1 MNRPLIVATAA
12 FLLLLPRFNNADA
25 AGPYDG
31 EWSGTAT
38 SAGERC
44 KQAVVKFT
52 VEGQVVLGQA
62 RFERDAPN
70 INGTVDED
78 GAFGGT
84 IGFQPLRGQ
93 IRAGRVRGGL
103 QELQLR
109 MEGSSQAREVRPL
122 RSKTHSI
129 TPDERLF
136 VVGTRRC
143 RQRWNPAWGCSR
155 LTGLT

>member
-1 MNRPLIVATAA
+1 MNNLLIVATAA
-12 FLLLLPRFNNADA
+12 FLLLLPQFNNADA

-52 VEGQVVLGQA
+52 IEGQVVLGQA

-78 GAFGGT
+78 GAFGATRLSALQGT
-84 IGFQPLRGQ
+84 IHPG
-93 IRAGRVRGGL
+93 
-103 QELQLR
+103 
-109 MEGSSQAREVRPL
+109 
-122 RSKTHSI
+122 
-129 TPDERLF
+129 
-136 VVGTRRC
+136 
-143 RQRWNPAWGCSR
+143 
-155 LTGLT
+155 